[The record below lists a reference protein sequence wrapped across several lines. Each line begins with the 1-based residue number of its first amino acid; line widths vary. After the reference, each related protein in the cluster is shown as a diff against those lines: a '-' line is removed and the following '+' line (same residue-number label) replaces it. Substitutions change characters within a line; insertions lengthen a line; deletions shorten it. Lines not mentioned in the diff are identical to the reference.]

1 LGKLSSFDFNLK
13 CSVKYSLLFIIIFA
27 IGGLAYSFLIPSF
40 ETTEFDPDVIE
51 DISKGITTSSTTA
64 QSNNNVEV
72 PEEINSE
79 VTEES
84 IEIDDENTAQELIKF
99 TIANTS
105 LENFTTY
112 LIIGSD
118 KRTNNSSA
126 SRGYVDG
133 QRADVI
139 ILGIINDEN
148 LEQYLLSI
156 PRDLLVKNS
165 CTQSIERINSSFSK
179 NDCGNSAENLAAN
192 IQILTGLTVNHF
204 ASFDFEGFE
213 KIIDSFSGIEICV
226 DKTQREGFSFELQ
239 KGCQTVEGSTALN
252 WVVSR
257 NTEVLV
263 GEKLIDKNGNDVSE
277 WELMEG
283 VSDLSRNDRQQYIIL
298 QLLNEIK
305 NFKSLGELTNFIS
318 TLEDAF
324 VIDENL
330 SLNNAINILWNFRDS
345 NLSDINK
352 LSIPVDP
359 YELDDGRQVL
369 IITENFTDYAQ
380 LKGLKNS

>member
-1 LGKLSSFDFNLK
+1 MNNQKRYL
-13 CSVKYSLLFIIIFA
+13 LLFVVIFA
-27 IGGLAYSFLIPSF
+27 IGALAYSILVPSF
-40 ETTEFDPDVIE
+40 ETTDFDPEVIE
-51 DISKGITTSSTTA
+51 DISKGITTTSTTSEI
-64 QSNNNVEV
+64 SNNEDSQ
-72 PEEINSE
+72 EINNEE
-79 VTEES
+79 VVEEP
-84 IEIDDENTAQELIKF
+84 IEIVDEDTAQQLIKF
-99 TIANTS
+99 TVADTS

-118 KRTNNSSA
+118 KRTANSSA

-139 ILGIINDEN
+139 ILGIINEKNSD
-148 LEQYLLSI
+148 QYLLSI

-165 CTQSIERINSSFSK
+165 CTKSIERINTTFSK

-192 IQILTGLTVNHF
+192 IQVLTGLTVNHF
-204 ASFDFEGFE
+204 ASFNFEGFE
-213 KIIDSFSGIEICV
+213 DIIDSFGGIEICV

-252 WVVSR
+252 WIVSR

-263 GEKLIDKNGNDVSE
+263 GEKLVDKNGNDISE
-277 WELMEG
+277 WKKMEG

-298 QLLNEIK
+298 QLLDEIK
-305 NFKSLGELTNFIS
+305 DFRSLGELNTFIT

-324 VIDENL
+324 VIDKNL
-330 SLNNAINILWNFRDS
+330 SINNAVNILWNFRETDLS
-345 NLSDINK
+345 NINK

-369 IITENFTDYAQ
+369 IMTENFTNYAES
-380 LKGLKNS
+380 KGLKNS

>member
-1 LGKLSSFDFNLK
+1 MNNQKRYL
-13 CSVKYSLLFIIIFA
+13 LLFVVIFA
-27 IGGLAYSFLIPSF
+27 IGALAYSILVPSF
-40 ETTEFDPDVIE
+40 ETTDFDPEVIE
-51 DISKGITTSSTTA
+51 DISKGITTTSTT
-64 QSNNNVEV
+64 SEINNNEDSQEIINKEVVVE
-72 PEEINSE
+72 P
-79 VTEES
+79 
-84 IEIDDENTAQELIKF
+84 IEIVDEDTAQQLIKF
-99 TIANTS
+99 TVADTS

-118 KRTNNSSA
+118 KRTANSSA

-139 ILGIINDEN
+139 ILGIINEKNSD
-148 LEQYLLSI
+148 QYLLSI

-165 CTQSIERINSSFSK
+165 CTKSIERINTTFSK

-204 ASFDFEGFE
+204 ASFNFEGFE
-213 KIIDSFSGIEICV
+213 DIIDSFGGIEICV

-252 WVVSR
+252 WIVSR

-263 GEKLIDKNGNDVSE
+263 GEKLVDKNGNDISE
-277 WELMEG
+277 WKKMEG

-298 QLLNEIK
+298 QLLDEIK
-305 NFKSLGELTNFIS
+305 DFRSLGELNTFIT

-324 VIDENL
+324 VIDKNL
-330 SLNNAINILWNFRDS
+330 SINNAVNILWNFRETDLS
-345 NLSDINK
+345 NINK

-369 IITENFTDYAQ
+369 IMTENFTNYAES
-380 LKGLKNS
+380 KGLKNS

>member
-1 LGKLSSFDFNLK
+1 MNNQKRYL
-13 CSVKYSLLFIIIFA
+13 LLFVVIFA
-27 IGGLAYSFLIPSF
+27 IGALAYSILVPSF
-40 ETTEFDPDVIE
+40 ETTDFDPEVIE
-51 DISKGITTSSTTA
+51 DISKGITTTSTTSEI
-64 QSNNNVEV
+64 SNNEDSQ
-72 PEEINSE
+72 EINNEE
-79 VTEES
+79 VVEES
-84 IEIDDENTAQELIKF
+84 IEIVDEGTAQQLIKF
-99 TIANTS
+99 TVADTS

-118 KRTNNSSA
+118 RRTANSSA

-139 ILGIINDEN
+139 ILGIIDEKN
-148 LEQYLLSI
+148 SDQYLLSI

-165 CTQSIERINSSFSK
+165 CTKSIERINTTFSK
-179 NDCGNSAENLAAN
+179 NECGNSAENLAAN

-204 ASFDFEGFE
+204 ASFNFEGFE
-213 KIIDSFSGIEICV
+213 DIIDSFGGIEICV

-252 WVVSR
+252 WIVSR

-263 GEKLIDKNGNDVSE
+263 GEKLVDKNGNDISE
-277 WELMEG
+277 WKKMEG

-298 QLLNEIK
+298 QLLDEIK
-305 NFKSLGELTNFIS
+305 DFRSLGELNTFIT

-324 VIDENL
+324 VIDKNL
-330 SLNNAINILWNFRDS
+330 SINNAVNILWNFRETDLS
-345 NLSDINK
+345 NINK

-369 IITENFTDYAQ
+369 IMTENFTNYAES
-380 LKGLKNS
+380 KGLKNS

>member
-1 LGKLSSFDFNLK
+1 MDNQKRYL
-13 CSVKYSLLFIIIFA
+13 LLFIVIFA
-27 IGGLAYSFLIPSF
+27 IGALAYSFLVPSF
-40 ETTEFDPDVIE
+40 ETTDFDPDVIE
-51 DISKGITTSSTTA
+51 DISKGITTTSTT
-64 QSNNNVEV
+64 SEVNNNED
-72 PEEINSE
+72 
-79 VTEES
+79 TQEES
-84 IEIDDENTAQELIKF
+84 NEEVIENQIEIVDNDTAQELIKF
-99 TIANTS
+99 TVANTS

-118 KRTNNSSA
+118 ERTANSSA

-139 ILGIINDEN
+139 ILGIINEAN
-148 LEQYLLSI
+148 SEKYLLSI

-165 CTQSIERINSSFSK
+165 CTKSIERINSTFSK
-179 NDCGNSAENLAAN
+179 NNCGNSAENLAAN
-192 IQILTGLTVNHF
+192 IQILTGLTINHF
-204 ASFDFEGFE
+204 ASFNFEGFE
-213 KIIDSFSGIEICV
+213 NIIDSFGGIEICV
-226 DKTQREGFSFELQ
+226 EKTQREGFSFELQ

-263 GEKLIDKNGNDVSE
+263 GEKLVDKNGNDISE
-277 WELMEG
+277 WEKMEG

-305 NFKSLGELTNFIS
+305 DFSSLGELNKFIT

-324 VIDENL
+324 IIDENL
-330 SLNNAINILWNFRDS
+330 SINSAVNILWNFRDTDLS
-345 NLSDINK
+345 NIKK
-352 LSIPVDP
+352 LSIPVSP

-369 IITENFTDYAQ
+369 IISENFTKYAES
-380 LKGLKNS
+380 KGLKNS